1 MIGRPQELS
10 IFLSVVCIGGLAV
23 FSMFQR
29 KAVRNQRPLI
39 QSHRLEAK
47 RAFCHSAVGI
57 IWALTR
63 ACGGAGGRQVIRGLV
78 RMLRKVLPFASR
90 YIQDELTYT
99 RTYVDLPSIPQPDMP
114 CLCRVTL
121 IAAVHR
127 AYAEA
132 EVHAE
137 RSEAA
142 VRPILPPG
150 LMT

>member
-29 KAVRNQRPLI
+29 KAVRKSEAPHSSTSCWKRKERPVTRPLG
-39 QSHRLEAK
+39 S
-47 RAFCHSAVGI
+47 
-57 IWALTR
+57 WALTR

-114 CLCRVTL
+114 CLCRVTW
-121 IAAVHR
+121 IAAAHK